1 MRVKKHRT
9 PLPGSVQEFDKR
21 GAAFEASLLEHGS
34 AVKQVTNPYE
44 VIRFMGMDAEC
55 IVYRKASNVIT
66 HWAGGAA
73 EAYRAFLDG
82 TPWRASVRGKRDP
95 KRNNLVLSL
104 ARRDG
109 WACVFCGKPTEI
121 ETVTV
126 EHFVPITAGGSS
138 HMANLSL
145 AHREYNAAASHL
157 SVREKVE
164 MAVRNR
170 CAPARDA
177 ESPPAGAA
185 CLDPGS

>member
-1 MRVKKHRT
+1 MPAQRRQA
-9 PLPGSVQEFDKR
+9 PLPGSVQDFDKR
-21 GAAFEASLLEHGS
+21 RAVFEAWLLERGS

-44 VIRFMGMDAEC
+44 VIRFMGVDAEC
-55 IVYRKASNVIT
+55 IVYRKASGTIS
-66 HWAGGAA
+66 HWANGAA

-82 TPWRASVRGKRDP
+82 APWRATVRGKRDP
-95 KRNNLVLSL
+95 KRVNLVLSL

-126 EHFVPITAGGSS
+126 EHFVPITAGGTS

-145 AHREYNAAASHL
+145 THKECNAAASHL

-170 CAPARDA
+170 CRTAMDA
-177 ESPPAGAA
+177 ECPPAGAA
-185 CLDPGS
+185 RLDAAS

>member
-1 MRVKKHRT
+1 M
-9 PLPGSVQEFDKR
+9 
-21 GAAFEASLLEHGS
+21 
-34 AVKQVTNPYE
+34 
-44 VIRFMGMDAEC
+44 
-55 IVYRKASNVIT
+55 
-66 HWAGGAA
+66 
-73 EAYRAFLDG
+73 
-82 TPWRASVRGKRDP
+82 RGKRDP

-145 AHREYNAAASHL
+145 AHKECNAAASHL

-177 ESPPAGAA
+177 ESPPAGAPA
-185 CLDPGS
+185 STPALDRS